1 MAKEKIIVG
10 LDIGTTK
17 IVALVGKQNEHG
29 KVEILGMGHAPSVGV
44 HRGVVTHILQTTES
58 IRSAIKEA
66 EDSSGVE
73 IHTVNVGIAGQH
85 IRSYQHRGIFTRQKP
100 DDLITKA
107 EVESMI
113 ENMYRLAMPP
123 GEEII
128 HVLPQEYII
137 DNEAGYKDPVGTL
150 GNRLEANFHVI
161 TGQVSAARNIQKCV
175 QMAGLSINE
184 LILEPLA
191 SSEAVLLDEEKEAG
205 VALVDIGGG
214 TTDLAIFYDGIIRH
228 TAVIPLGGNIISED
242 IKEGCALVKD
252 TAEKLK
258 THHGSALELPG
269 MENTVITIPGIAGR
283 APKQI
288 TKKTLAGIINA
299 RMAEIFEYVDYE
311 LRTSGYK
318 DKLSAGIVM
327 TGGGSMMK
335 HSQQLMSLIT
345 GKDTRLGLP
354 HKHLTGTEAQKIAN
368 PLFATSVGLVMLGVD
383 KMKPEFVPTAV
394 ANQDEDPQAK
404 KKSVRGADKPKVGN
418 FFQSLINKASS
429 FLEDDENEL

>member
-17 IVALVGKQNEHG
+17 IVVLVGKQNEFG
-29 KVEILGMGHAPSVGV
+29 KIEILGLGHAPSVGV
-44 HRGVVTHILQTTES
+44 QRGVVTHILQTTES
-58 IRSAIKEA
+58 IKQAIKEA

-73 IHTVNVGIAGQH
+73 INNVYVGIAGQH
-85 IRSYQHRGIFTRQKP
+85 IRSYQHRGIFTRQMP
-100 DDLITKA
+100 NDLITKN
-107 EVESMI
+107 EISSMI
-113 ENMYRLAMPP
+113 NNMYKLAMPP

-137 DNEAGYKDPVGTL
+137 DNESGYKDPVGTL

-161 TGQVSAARNIQKCV
+161 TGQVSAARNIQRCV
-175 QMAGLSINE
+175 QLAGLNIND

-191 SSEAVLLDEEKEAG
+191 SAEAVLLAEEKEAG

-242 IKEGCALVKD
+242 IKTGCNLVKD

-258 THHGSALELPG
+258 THHGSALQLPG
-269 MENTVITIPGIAGR
+269 MENTVITIPGIGGR
-283 APKQI
+283 PPKQI
-288 TKKTLAGIINA
+288 TKSTLAGIINA
-299 RMAEIFEYVDYE
+299 RMSEIFEYVDYE
-311 LRTSGYK
+311 LRMSGYK

-335 HSQQLMSLIT
+335 HSQQLMSLVT
-345 GKDTRLGLP
+345 GKETRIGLP
-354 HKHLTGTEAQKIAN
+354 NKHLTGNEGQKIAN
-368 PLFATSVGLVMLGVD
+368 PLFATGVGLVMMGVD
-383 KMKPEFVPTAV
+383 T
-394 ANQDEDPQAK
+394 K
-404 KKSVRGADKPKVGN
+404 KEELESDIAESSEKVETSTKKQVRGSEKPKPGK
-418 FFQSLINKASS
+418 FFQSLINSASR
-429 FLEDDENEL
+429 FLDDEENEL